1 MSPSI
6 DYILQYLSIAL
17 LYFVGF
23 LGGTHVLGILTLYQ
37 IFFYTPLW
45 PVVLLYL
52 SWTYLVEWKTPE
64 RGGRDLFINFVR
76 RLSVF
81 KYMRDYYPITLVKTS
96 DLDPQKNYIF
106 GYHPHGAFTE
116 GASIGLNTEACGFSD
131 KFPGII
137 PHLSVTSGTLN
148 QLEAPYYRSAI
159 LKALLY
165 RDILM
170 ALGVIDVSRHSLEYN
185 LTQKGAGHSVVI
197 VVGGAAE
204 IREMGFDSYALIIK
218 RRKGFMKLALQTG
231 SDLVPVFGFGQN
243 NIYQVIGGSRSSQ
256 FSRFQRWL
264 RSFTSCLG
272 TCFLPKRSPINV
284 VVGSPVPV
292 TKIANPTQ
300 EEIDQLHAQYLE
312 ALTDLYEKNK
322 DKYHPTGTSELLII

>member
-1 MSPSI
+1 M
-6 DYILQYLSIAL
+6 
-17 LYFVGF
+17 
-23 LGGTHVLGILTLYQ
+23 LGIFSLYQ

-64 RGGRDLFINFVR
+64 RGGRDLLINFVR

-148 QLEAPYYRSAI
+148 QLESPYYRLS
-159 LKALLY
+159 
-165 RDILM
+165 
-170 ALGVIDVSRHSLEYN
+170 VW
-185 LTQKGAGHSVVI
+185 LT
-197 VVGGAAE
+197 
-204 IREMGFDSYALIIK
+204 FYD
-218 RRKGFMKLALQTG
+218 
-231 SDLVPVFGFGQN
+231 
-243 NIYQVIGGSRSSQ
+243 
-256 FSRFQRWL
+256 
-264 RSFTSCLG
+264 
-272 TCFLPKRSPINV
+272 
-284 VVGSPVPV
+284 
-292 TKIANPTQ
+292 
-300 EEIDQLHAQYLE
+300 
-312 ALTDLYEKNK
+312 
-322 DKYHPTGTSELLII
+322 

>member
-64 RGGRDLFINFVR
+64 RGGRDLLINFVR

-148 QLEAPYYRSAI
+148 QLESPYYRSGLVDFLRLKILRKQSKVYSNFTITVVFRLGINLSFFLLSEICAQLICWKNIQPFKSWSFVTKHFGVKSVFLDLWTIGSRIVPRFLHNPLTQI
-159 LKALLY
+159 LKHLFKSIFRQLFSEYKNYGLKFSAHPFFISRLCLKWNSWQT
-165 RDILM
+165 
-170 ALGVIDVSRHSLEYN
+170 LG
-185 LTQKGAGHSVVI
+185 G
-197 VVGGAAE
+197 
-204 IREMGFDSYALIIK
+204 
-218 RRKGFMKLALQTG
+218 QTTP
-231 SDLVPVFGFGQN
+231 L
-243 NIYQVIGGSRSSQ
+243 
-256 FSRFQRWL
+256 
-264 RSFTSCLG
+264 
-272 TCFLPKRSPINV
+272 
-284 VVGSPVPV
+284 
-292 TKIANPTQ
+292 
-300 EEIDQLHAQYLE
+300 
-312 ALTDLYEKNK
+312 
-322 DKYHPTGTSELLII
+322 

>member
-1 MSPSI
+1 MFPSI

-23 LGGTHVLGILTLYQ
+23 LGGTHVLGILSLYQ

-64 RGGRDLFINFVR
+64 RGGRDLLMNFVR
-76 RLSVF
+76 RLSFF
-81 KYMRDYYPITLVKTS
+81 KYMRDYYPITLVKTC

-148 QLEAPYYRSAI
+148 QLESPYYRSGLVDFLRLKI
-159 LKALLY
+159 LRKQSKVY
-165 RDILM
+165 SNFTIT
-170 ALGVIDVSRHSLEYN
+170 VCVSSGN
-185 LTQKGAGHSVVI
+185 
-197 VVGGAAE
+197 
-204 IREMGFDSYALIIK
+204 
-218 RRKGFMKLALQTG
+218 
-231 SDLVPVFGFGQN
+231 
-243 NIYQVIGGSRSSQ
+243 
-256 FSRFQRWL
+256 
-264 RSFTSCLG
+264 
-272 TCFLPKRSPINV
+272 
-284 VVGSPVPV
+284 
-292 TKIANPTQ
+292 
-300 EEIDQLHAQYLE
+300 
-312 ALTDLYEKNK
+312 
-322 DKYHPTGTSELLII
+322 

>member
-64 RGGRDLFINFVR
+64 RGGRDLLINFVR

-81 KYMRDYYPITLVKTS
+81 KYMRDYYPITLVKTC

-116 GASIGLNTEACGFSD
+116 GASIRLNTEACGFSD
-131 KFPGII
+131 RFPGII

-148 QLEAPYYRSAI
+148 QLESPYYRSGLVDFLRLKI
-159 LKALLY
+159 LRKQSKVY
-165 RDILM
+165 SNFTIT
-170 ALGVIDVSRHSLEYN
+170 VCVSPGN
-185 LTQKGAGHSVVI
+185 
-197 VVGGAAE
+197 
-204 IREMGFDSYALIIK
+204 
-218 RRKGFMKLALQTG
+218 
-231 SDLVPVFGFGQN
+231 
-243 NIYQVIGGSRSSQ
+243 
-256 FSRFQRWL
+256 
-264 RSFTSCLG
+264 
-272 TCFLPKRSPINV
+272 
-284 VVGSPVPV
+284 
-292 TKIANPTQ
+292 
-300 EEIDQLHAQYLE
+300 
-312 ALTDLYEKNK
+312 
-322 DKYHPTGTSELLII
+322 